1 MDFAG
6 LGQKIVAAVSETN
19 HDKPPSPVDARHGP
33 QPAGLLPPGIYLVA
47 TPIGHRGD
55 ITLRALATLAQADMI
70 LCEDT
75 RSSGAL
81 LRAYGIKKP
90 LLSYHDHNA
99 EAREA
104 DVIGRV
110 QRGAALALIS
120 DAGMPLISDPG
131 FRLVRAC
138 KALGLLVTACPG
150 PSAAVTG
157 LALSGLPPE
166 PFLFLGFLPNKSGA
180 RRNALRP
187 YAAVAASMVCYESPQ
202 RLAATLTDMAAELG
216 DRPAAVGRELTKIY
230 EESRMGTLSELAA
243 HYTAHPPKGEI
254 TITVGPPENTAP
266 ATDQLDSLLRAALAR
281 GSLRDAVTS
290 VMAATGLPR
299 SQVYSRALELQET
312 AP

>member
-1 MDFAG
+1 MIVAG
-6 LGQKIVAAVSETN
+6 LAEANRESGASPAA
-19 HDKPPSPVDARHGP
+19 AL
-33 QPAGLLPPGIYLVA
+33 QPGLYLVA

-99 EAREA
+99 AAREA
-104 DVIGRV
+104 DLIARL

-131 FRLVRAC
+131 FRLARAC
-138 KALGLLVTACPG
+138 KMLGLPVTACPG
-150 PSAAVTG
+150 PSAAITG

-180 RRNALRP
+180 RRNVLRP
-187 YAAVAASMVCYESPQ
+187 YATVNATLICYESPQ
-202 RLAATLTDMAAELG
+202 RLAATLADMAAELG

-230 EESRMGTLSELAA
+230 EESRTGTLTELAA

-254 TITVGPPENTAP
+254 TITVAPPENAAP
-266 ATDQLDSLLRAALAR
+266 AADRLDTLLHDALQR
-281 GSLRDAVTS
+281 GSLRDAVAA
-290 VMAATGLPR
+290 VMAATGLPK
-299 SQVYSRALELQET
+299 SQVYSRALELRES